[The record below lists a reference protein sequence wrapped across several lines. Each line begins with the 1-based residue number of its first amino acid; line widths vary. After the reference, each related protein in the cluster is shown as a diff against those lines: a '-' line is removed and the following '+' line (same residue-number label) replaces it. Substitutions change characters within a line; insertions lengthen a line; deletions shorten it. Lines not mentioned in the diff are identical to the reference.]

1 LSVQYDDLDRTR
13 RACILQDLITDR
25 ESVMNRELAVL
36 DVQEQQDGVDAVA
49 GTRHWREEQKYS
61 HLTKDDTIIC
71 VSREPGSPKALTR
84 ANYLRLVHA
93 MEFATADHSFQPKF
107 GIDIVAKTASQHGIH
122 ILLLD
127 ASVSAK

>member
-1 LSVQYDDLDRTR
+1 MSVQYDDLDRTR
-13 RACILQDLITDR
+13 RACILHDLIADR

-71 VSREPGSPKALTR
+71 VSREPGSPKELTR
-84 ANYLRLVHA
+84 ANATLPPTHAHDGICSGRSLVPTQIWH
-93 MEFATADHSFQPKF
+93 
-107 GIDIVAKTASQHGIH
+107 
-122 ILLLD
+122 
-127 ASVSAK
+127 